1 MDWSKYP
8 NFSEAEL
15 RCSETGECK
24 MQADFMRRLQALR
37 EEYGK
42 PMAITSGYR
51 SPQHSIEASKAQP
64 GTHARGIA
72 VDIAVSGQD
81 CYELMNL
88 AVKHGFTG
96 IGVAQK
102 GAGRFLHIDTFKGGP
117 RPNVWS
123 Y

>member
-8 NFSEAEL
+8 NFTEAEL

-102 GAGRFLHIDTFKGGP
+102 GVRQVPSHRHLQGWPPA
-117 RPNVWS
+117 
-123 Y
+123 

>member
-8 NFSEAEL
+8 NFAESEF

-42 PMAITSGYR
+42 PMPVTSGYR
-51 SPQHSIEASKAQP
+51 SPQHSIEASKSAP
-64 GTHARGIA
+64 GVHTRGIA
-72 VDIAVSGQD
+72 CDVAVSGREA
-81 CYELMNL
+81 YELLSL
-88 AVKHGFTG
+88 APKHGFTG

-102 GAGRFLHIDTFKGGP
+102 GSGRFLHLDTFKGGP

>member
-24 MQADFMRRLQALR
+24 MQTDFMRRLQALR
-37 EEYGK
+37 EDYGK
-42 PMAITSGYR
+42 PMTITSGYR
-51 SPQHSIEASKAQP
+51 SPQHSIEASKKQP
-64 GTHARGIA
+64 GTHARGLA
-72 VDIAVSGQD
+72 VDIAVAGQD
-81 CYELMNL
+81 CYELMAL
-88 AVKHGFTG
+88 AMKHGFTG

-102 GAGRFLHIDTFKGGP
+102 GAGRFLHIDTFKGGT

>member
-37 EEYGK
+37 EDYGK
-42 PMAITSGYR
+42 PMTITSGYR
-51 SPQHSIEASKAQP
+51 SPQHSIEASKKQP
-64 GTHARGIA
+64 GTHARGLA
-72 VDIAVSGQD
+72 VDIAVAGQD
-81 CYELMNL
+81 CYDLMAL
-88 AVKHGFTG
+88 AMKHGFTG

>member
-1 MDWSKYP
+1 MDWSKYL

-15 RCSETGECK
+15 RCGETGECK

-37 EEYGK
+37 EDYGK

-72 VDIAVSGQD
+72 VDVAVSGQD
-81 CYELMNL
+81 CYELMAL
-88 AVKHGFTG
+88 AMKHGFTG

-102 GAGRFLHIDTFKGGP
+102 GPGRFLHIDTFKGAA